1 MSTRTFVGR
10 CKRCKAS
17 ARFEAERFEISLG
30 VDRWGAKL
38 RRIEYRAPWT
48 GLRRE
53 TPNNDGSISVT
64 CLCGGRAFFYPL
76 IGREGTQKCGAR
88 CLNSTGH
95 VCECKCK
102 GANHGGAHV

>member
-17 ARFEAERFEISLG
+17 ARFDAERIVTPLG
-30 VDRWGAKL
+30 VDRWGCKL
-38 RRIEYRAPWT
+38 QRVEYRAPWC
-48 GLRRE
+48 GARLE
-53 TPNNDGSISVT
+53 QPNNNGSLSVR
-64 CLCGGRAFFYPL
+64 CLCGGFAYFFPL

-88 CLNSTGH
+88 CRNSTGY

-102 GANHGGAHV
+102 GANHGGAHA